1 MTVFQ
6 IFHCIT
12 CINLSLCQRQFLNPC
27 FRTKIYFLQVQP
39 KHIRCQSRFEIIHF
53 ILLIG
58 DRTPAGRRNIRLL
71 RRVNTKWHRNITHH
85 TQYTGN
91 CNFCI
96 SSLRNGMNVERSPN
110 KAVTRTIC
118 SRYKRGKRT
127 FRLHFPPKF
136 GSGSGPLSCGAFLRP
151 CGGSPCG
158 WCRPAP
164 GWTCGP
170 AGRAGWP

>member
-1 MTVFQ
+1 MFDYKPVHRSFYIFTDTNKLHDRSLEKESKRLTVFQ
-6 IFHCIT
+6 ILHCIT

-58 DRTPAGRRNIRLL
+58 NGTPTGRRNIRLL
-71 RRVNTKWHRNITHH
+71 RRVNTKWYRNITHH

-96 SSLRNGMNVERSPN
+96 SSLRNGMNVERSPD

-118 SRYKRGKRT
+118 SR
-127 FRLHFPPKF
+127 
-136 GSGSGPLSCGAFLRP
+136 
-151 CGGSPCG
+151 
-158 WCRPAP
+158 
-164 GWTCGP
+164 
-170 AGRAGWP
+170 